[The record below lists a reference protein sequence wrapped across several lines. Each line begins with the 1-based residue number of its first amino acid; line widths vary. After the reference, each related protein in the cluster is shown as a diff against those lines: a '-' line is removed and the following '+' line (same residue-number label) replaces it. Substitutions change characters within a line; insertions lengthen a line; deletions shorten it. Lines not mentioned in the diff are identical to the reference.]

1 MDDFDLKL
9 GDLMLF
15 RERITLIRD
24 NIVLARETAR
34 SDPSRSNLIQYGRGI
49 NSLSLELRHRLV
61 VFPKL
66 MDEVPGKVM
75 EALSLEEL
83 EAYERE
89 VLDYCQSVGF
99 QFPEKD
105 EVSA

>member
-66 MDEVPGKVM
+66 MEQVPARVIEGQTIKD
-75 EALSLEEL
+75 L
-83 EAYERE
+83 EAYEKD
-89 VLDYCQSVGF
+89 VLQYCASVGF